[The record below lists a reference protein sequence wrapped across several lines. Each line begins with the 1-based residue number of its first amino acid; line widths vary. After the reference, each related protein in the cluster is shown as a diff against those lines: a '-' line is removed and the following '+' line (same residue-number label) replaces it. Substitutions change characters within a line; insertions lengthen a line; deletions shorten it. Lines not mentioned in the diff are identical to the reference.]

1 AGGPAGAAVGGAH
14 ALLRA
19 DDRGAGDGNQAHHL
33 HASGHD
39 QVLDSRHHGLGREVD
54 GLLGGAALAVDG
66 GARNVFGQARGQP
79 GGAGDV
85 GRLRAEL
92 VDAAEDD
99 VVDLAGVDAGALD
112 RGLDDVPGEVGR
124 VDLAQTALPAPH
136 GGADSADDV

>member
-1 AGGPAGAAVGGAH
+1 
-14 ALLRA
+14 
-19 DDRGAGDGNQAHHL
+19 
-33 HASGHD
+33 
-39 QVLDSRHHGLGREVD
+39 RHHGLGREVD

-136 GGADSADDV
+136 GGADSADDVCLCHCSLVSGDGGHGDDRAADRPPVGEE